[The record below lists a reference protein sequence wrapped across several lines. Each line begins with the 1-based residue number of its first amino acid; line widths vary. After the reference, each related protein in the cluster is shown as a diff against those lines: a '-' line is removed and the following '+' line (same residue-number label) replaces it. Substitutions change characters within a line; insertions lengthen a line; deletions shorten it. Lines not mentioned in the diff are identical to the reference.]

1 MTLSVNVI
9 FWPLLEIV
17 RFNFK
22 SNINK
27 IKYLKEQ
34 FFIIISI
41 YQSPPKFSL
50 NATDKNTQQV
60 EATQTATKWSFLS

>member
-1 MTLSVNVI
+1 MEKERKHYVAVHLILNYD
-9 FWPLLEIV
+9 FFCKCYLWPLLETV

-34 FFIIISI
+34 FLSLFLFTSH
-41 YQSPPKFSL
+41 PPNFP
-50 NATDKNTQQV
+50 
-60 EATQTATKWSFLS
+60 